1 MIQLYDQE
9 DNRWG
14 RRHWLDGKA
23 CPIQYIHM
31 FAHTPKKK
39 KKGAE
44 LKGAMPLSN
53 QQKFCFT
60 LQSLYVGPSK
70 DLSPDHQY
78 ISIKHG

>member
-1 MIQLYDQE
+1 MGKKALA
-9 DNRWG
+9 RWQSLPHSIYSHV
-14 RRHWLDGKA
+14 RTHA
-23 CPIQYIHM
+23 
-31 FAHTPKKK
+31 KKK

>member
-1 MIQLYDQE
+1 MTRSTI
-9 DNRWG
+9 
-14 RRHWLDGKA
+14 DGEEGIGSMAKLA
-23 CPIQYIHM
+23 PFNIFTC
-31 FAHTPKKK
+31 AHTCQKKG
-39 KKGAE
+39 GAE